1 MIQRNLNLDQIL
13 KQKSVLL
20 LGPRATGK
28 SFYIK
33 HQIENT
39 HVINL
44 LRNADFMRLS
54 ADHSL
59 LEKICLENLGKTIV
73 IDEIQKIPSLLD
85 EVHHLIE
92 EYKIKFLL
100 TGSSARKLKGESVN
114 LLAGRAW
121 LAEMHPLNSSEI
133 GKYDMLQVLNYGT
146 LPVVFG
152 STNPIEELD
161 NYVQTYIQA
170 EIKSEG
176 LIRKIPAFSRFLKTA
191 SLASGELLNFQNISN
206 DSATPVS
213 TLKEYYHIL
222 QDTLIGRNLEP
233 WIESKKR
240 KAIATAKFYFFDNGV
255 LNTLTENFIDSKSSP
270 LYGNRLEHFIL
281 NELVCANSYQ
291 RRKCNINFWRSTSK
305 YEVDFIFGDTAIELK
320 STSKVSNQLL
330 SGLQAL
336 REEKK
341 HKRYILISNDPIE
354 RKEDSIQLMNIHK
367 FLARLWSGEF

>member
-1 MIQRNLNLDQIL
+1 MIQRNLDLDKIL

-33 HQIENT
+33 NQIQNT
-39 HVINL
+39 HIINL
-44 LRNADFMRLS
+44 LRNQDFMRLS
-54 ADHSL
+54 TDHSL
-59 LEKICLENLGKTIV
+59 LEKICLENVGKTIV
-73 IDEIQKIPSLLD
+73 IDEIQKIPTLLD

-100 TGSSARKLKGESVN
+100 TGSSARKLKGQSVN

-121 LAEMHPLNSSEI
+121 LANMHPLNTFEMN
-133 GKYDMLQVLNYGT
+133 KYDLLKILNYGS
-146 LPVVFG
+146 LPVVFN

-161 NYVQTYIQA
+161 NYVQTYVEA

-176 LIRKIPAFSRFLKTA
+176 LVRKIPAFTRFLKTA
-191 SLASGELLNFQNISN
+191 SLASGELLNFQNIAN
-206 DSATPVS
+206 DSATPAS
-213 TLKEYYHIL
+213 TLKEYYHVL

-233 WIESKKR
+233 WTESKKR
-240 KAIATAKFYFFDNGV
+240 KAIATAKFYFFDTGV
-255 LNTLTENFIDSKSSP
+255 LNTLSENFINTKNSP

-291 RRKCNINFWRSTSK
+291 RRKMKLNFWRSTSQF
-305 YEVDFIFGDTAIELK
+305 EVDFIFGETAIEIK
-320 STSKVSNQLL
+320 ATSKVSNQLL
-330 SGLQAL
+330 SGLKAL

-341 HKRYILISNDPIE
+341 HKRYVLVSNDPIE
-354 RKEDSIQLMNIHK
+354 RKEDGIHLMSIQK
-367 FLARLWSGEF
+367 FLQRLWAGEF